1 MKETSSL
8 PSPCS
13 LVIVINKTINN
24 PIKLHQGLGLQVTQY
39 IGALGKPCTGI
50 TIDRKVLS
58 ILHLTCVVL
67 YLVLSSTVDQTVT
80 TVLVQLGT
88 GEVPELDL

>member
-1 MKETSSL
+1 MSRIRPVLRTIPVHSSL
-8 PSPCS
+8 PGIKHTAMHQDMWPADY
-13 LVIVINKTINN
+13 LV
-24 PIKLHQGLGLQVTQY
+24 LS
-39 IGALGKPCTGI
+39 GALGKPCTSI

>member
-1 MKETSSL
+1 MKF
-8 PSPCS
+8 
-13 LVIVINKTINN
+13 
-24 PIKLHQGLGLQVTQY
+24 TQY
-39 IGALGKPCTGI
+39 SGALGKPCTII

>member
-13 LVIVINKTINN
+13 LVIGYNITISN

-39 IGALGKPCTGI
+39 IGALGKPCTSI

-67 YLVLSSTVDQTVT
+67 YLVLGSTVDQTVN
-80 TVLVQLGT
+80 TVLIQLGAC
-88 GEVPELDL
+88 

>member
-13 LVIVINKTINN
+13 LVIGINKTINN

-67 YLVLSSTVDQTVT
+67 YLVLGSTVDQTVN
-80 TVLVQLGT
+80 TVLIQLGAC
-88 GEVPELDL
+88 

>member
-1 MKETSSL
+1 M
-8 PSPCS
+8 
-13 LVIVINKTINN
+13 TISN

-39 IGALGKPCTGI
+39 IGALGKPCTSI

>member
-13 LVIVINKTINN
+13 LVIGINKTINN

>member
-13 LVIVINKTINN
+13 LVIGINKTISN
-24 PIKLHQGLGLQVTQY
+24 PIKLHQVLGLQVTQY
-39 IGALGKPCTGI
+39 IGALGKLCTGI

-67 YLVLSSTVDQTVT
+67 YLVLGNTVDQTVS
-80 TVLVQLGT
+80 TVLIQLGAC
-88 GEVPELDL
+88 

>member
-13 LVIVINKTINN
+13 LVIGINKTINN

-39 IGALGKPCTGI
+39 IGALGKPCISI
-50 TIDRKVLS
+50 TITDRKVLS

-67 YLVLSSTVDQTVT
+67 DYILVM
-80 TVLVQLGT
+80 
-88 GEVPELDL
+88 

>member
-1 MKETSSL
+1 M
-8 PSPCS
+8 
-13 LVIVINKTINN
+13 
-24 PIKLHQGLGLQVTQY
+24 GLQVTQY
-39 IGALGKPCTGI
+39 SGALGKPCTSI
-50 TIDRKVLS
+50 IIDRKVLS

-67 YLVLSSTVDQTVT
+67 YLVLGSTVDQTVT

>member
-13 LVIVINKTINN
+13 LVIGINKTINN

-67 YLVLSSTVDQTVT
+67 YLVLGSTVDQTVS
-80 TVLVQLGT
+80 TVLIQLGAC
-88 GEVPELDL
+88 

>member
-1 MKETSSL
+1 MKETSSS

-13 LVIVINKTINN
+13 LVIGINKTINN

-67 YLVLSSTVDQTVT
+67 DYTPVM
-80 TVLVQLGT
+80 
-88 GEVPELDL
+88 

>member
-1 MKETSSL
+1 M
-8 PSPCS
+8 
-13 LVIVINKTINN
+13 TISN
-24 PIKLHQGLGLQVTQY
+24 PIKLHQGCLGLQVTQY
-39 IGALGKPCTGI
+39 SGALGKPCTSI

>member
-1 MKETSSL
+1 M
-8 PSPCS
+8 
-13 LVIVINKTINN
+13 
-24 PIKLHQGLGLQVTQY
+24 GLQVTQY
-39 IGALGKPCTGI
+39 SGALGKPCTSI

-88 GEVPELDL
+88 GVSEGYMNPTTTVMIAIVRGACQRSSTGA

>member
-1 MKETSSL
+1 M
-8 PSPCS
+8 
-13 LVIVINKTINN
+13 TISN

-39 IGALGKPCTGI
+39 TGALGKPCTSI

-67 YLVLSSTVDQTVT
+67 YLVLGSTVDQTVN
-80 TVLVQLGT
+80 TVLVQLGA
-88 GEVPELDL
+88 GEAPVLDL

>member
-13 LVIVINKTINN
+13 LVIGYNITISN

-39 IGALGKPCTGI
+39 IGALGKPCTSI

-67 YLVLSSTVDQTVT
+67 YLVLGSTVDQTV
-80 TVLVQLGT
+80 LIQLGAC
-88 GEVPELDL
+88 

>member
-13 LVIVINKTINN
+13 LVIGYNITISN

-39 IGALGKPCTGI
+39 IGALGKPCTVI

-67 YLVLSSTVDQTVT
+67 YLILGSTVDQTVN